1 MSIPFSHTHTHTQH
15 RNILILMTAG
25 MSLLQSHWSTSSR
38 LLLISL
44 LLGLSAYQVDTIL
57 YLYMLF
63 YTLSPY
69 QVDGRAIPSRVN
81 PLRAL
86 ATHLA

>member
-15 RNILILMTAG
+15 RNILMTAG

>member
-1 MSIPFSHTHTHTQH
+1 MSIPFSHMHTHTQH
-15 RNILILMTAG
+15 RSQKHIDDCRYVSSPVPLVNIKSAA
-25 MSLLQSHWSTSSR
+25 
-38 LLLISL
+38 LISL